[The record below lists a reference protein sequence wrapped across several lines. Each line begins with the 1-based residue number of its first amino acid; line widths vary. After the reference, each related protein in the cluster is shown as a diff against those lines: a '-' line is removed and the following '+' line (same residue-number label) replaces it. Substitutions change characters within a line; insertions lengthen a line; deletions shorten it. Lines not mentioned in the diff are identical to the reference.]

1 MRSNGRHL
9 LRSLLKGPQQ
19 AECNSPRAHH
29 RFILTV
35 PSPLTSAPFIMHNPT
50 IDDEL
55 NRSRCLSSFLP
66 AHRVVNFSPSL
77 GCSFRSMA
85 SKAAISEAEFEA
97 QLSRFDLGEIVQHLQ
112 SLPPSAPLQY
122 VRIIERKIRT
132 YPDLPPGYLSIFL
145 NEMTKKRISFKN
157 IEK

>member
-1 MRSNGRHL
+1 MGESFFFLLRERQREREREKLTIMMIHGLMRSNGRHL

-66 AHRVVNFSPSL
+66 AHRVVNF
-77 GCSFRSMA
+77 
-85 SKAAISEAEFEA
+85 
-97 QLSRFDLGEIVQHLQ
+97 
-112 SLPPSAPLQY
+112 
-122 VRIIERKIRT
+122 
-132 YPDLPPGYLSIFL
+132 
-145 NEMTKKRISFKN
+145 
-157 IEK
+157 